1 MTKQEARPLRFVLG
15 ALGLLSLLS
24 QTVLLPRIA
33 GEYAAAYPE
42 VAYLAAPYV
51 VAGIAAIACLEVA
64 LLAGWQMLTA
74 VVADGAL
81 IPGTAKWA
89 NVLAFSLGLTGMTVA
104 GICTHAGSVAG
115 VGGPAMLFGALAG
128 AALVAAALALRIRL
142 LRPGAEPA
150 PEAGG
155 LIAGT

>member
-1 MTKQEARPLRFVLG
+1 MTKQEALPLRFVLG
-15 ALGLLSLLS
+15 ALGLLALLS
-24 QTVLLPRIA
+24 QAVLLPRIA

-51 VAGIAAIACLEVA
+51 VAAIAAIACFEVA
-64 LLAGWQMLTA
+64 LLAGWQILTA

-81 IPGTAKWA
+81 TPGATKWA
-89 NVLAFSLGLTGMTVA
+89 NVLAFSVGLTGMTLA

-115 VGGPAMLFGALAG
+115 IGGPAMLFGALAG
-128 AALVAAALALRIRL
+128 AALIAAAVVLRIRL
-142 LRPGAEPA
+142 LRLSTQPA
-150 PEAGG
+150 PEVGG